1 MRVSASSSMR
11 RGASG
16 EGGRDEPKEV
26 GSREDK
32 LGDGGAED
40 VQGRVGGKESYM
52 KSIIESTKI

>member
-26 GSREDK
+26 GGGEDK

-40 VQGRVGGKESYM
+40 AQGRVGGRSH
-52 KSIIESTKI
+52 I